1 MPATNREHRSILK
14 LIVDQIGEGKHM
26 MKVRTYPTLLLALM
40 GFLDCITTVVG
51 IIYYGAVELN
61 PLMSGVVTTNIA
73 AFVVLKLATT
83 VSVCLIFIQADKI
96 LMKSGNQ
103 ASRTFTWTKRLLRL
117 ATAGV
122 IAFLCLTVANNLIV
136 LINAH

>member
-1 MPATNREHRSILK
+1 
-14 LIVDQIGEGKHM
+14 M

-40 GFLDCITTVVG
+40 GSLDCITTVIG
-51 IIYYGAVELN
+51 ILYYGAVELN
-61 PLMSGVVTTNIA
+61 PIMSGIVTTNIV

-96 LMKSGNQ
+96 LLKSGDK
-103 ASRTFTWTKRLLRL
+103 ASRTFAWTKRLLKL

-122 IAFLCLTVANNLIV
+122 IAFLCLTVINNLIV
-136 LINAH
+136 LVNAH

>member
-1 MPATNREHRSILK
+1 
-14 LIVDQIGEGKHM
+14 M

-40 GFLDCITTVVG
+40 GSLDCVTTVIG
-51 IIYYGAVELN
+51 ILYYGAVELN
-61 PLMSGVVTTNIA
+61 PIMSGVVTTNIA

-83 VSVCLIFIQADKI
+83 VSVCLIFIQAEKI
-96 LMKSGNQ
+96 LLKTGNQ
-103 ASRTFTWTKRLLRL
+103 ASRTFTWTKRLLKL